1 MLLFEIFR
9 IHNDI
14 ILKIHKNIQIRIK
27 QQTRFLSVMVAITV
41 TLKIGNYFLP
51 LKTGF

>member
-9 IHNDI
+9 MHNDI
-14 ILKIHKNIQIRIK
+14 ILKIHKKYSNKNKTINSLLI
-27 QQTRFLSVMVAITV
+27 SGGGYNSN
-41 TLKIGNYFLP
+41 LKIVNYFLT

>member
-14 ILKIHKNIQIRIK
+14 ILKIHKKYSNK
-27 QQTRFLSVMVAITV
+27 
-41 TLKIGNYFLP
+41 N
-51 LKTGF
+51 KTINSLISGGGYNSNFENC